1 VSGPAPQL
9 RDVAEYSGV
18 GTSVGELLAEE
29 VLPQAWLARRRRWEI
44 ILLSPR

>member
-9 RDVAEYSGV
+9 RDVAEYSSV
-18 GTSVGELLAEE
+18 GSSVGELLAEE
-29 VLPQAWLARRRRWEI
+29 VLPRTWLARRRRWEM